1 MIIEKVTEAKEASI
15 NQYKVYELKEMKDSN
30 DKTVNVKQLKR
41 TVRKEDVESR
51 ISQLTSEIER
61 LTEEKTNEEAI
72 ITEINKLN

>member
-1 MIIEKVTEAKEASI
+1 MIIELNSTTQNTE
-15 NQYKVYELKEMKDSN
+15 YKIYELVDMITADRQ
-30 DKTVNVKQLKR
+30 TVSVKQLKR